1 MFYDYIIYKT
11 IKTTINN
18 EIREEISTYVKGD
31 FIECDIQ
38 PASSDLMRKTFGED
52 IVANYLIFTDEL
64 LGVNEILV
72 FDDKSYKIKKL
83 IDWIDYRIYA
93 IESVDI
99 NVQG

>member
-11 IKTTINN
+11 IKTTTKN
-18 EIREEISTYVKGD
+18 EIRQDISTYVKGEAV
-31 FIECDIQ
+31 ECDIQ
-38 PASSDLMRKTFGED
+38 PSSADLMRKTFGED
-52 IVANYLIFTDEL
+52 IIANYLVFADEL

-72 FDDKSYKIKKL
+72 FDNKSYKIKKL